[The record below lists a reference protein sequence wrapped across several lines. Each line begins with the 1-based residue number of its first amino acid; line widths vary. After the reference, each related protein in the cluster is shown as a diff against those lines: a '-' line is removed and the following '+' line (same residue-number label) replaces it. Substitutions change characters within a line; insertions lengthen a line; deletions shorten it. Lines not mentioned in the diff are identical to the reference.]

1 MLYTALVLFTIFGLL
16 IWILGTAPAPSARV
30 DPVGIYLEDG
40 YRSLIV
46 LAVDTNI
53 SLWELGVGT
62 PGMDGGDAIDI
73 TNMHNDEYRT
83 MASRA
88 LKTLTEFTFTFHF
101 DPAVYT
107 QLESVINVDTT
118 VTRHFP
124 DGSTLAF
131 YGFLRMVE
139 FDEMTEGEV
148 PTGTATITPTNRDP
162 ITRAEE
168 GPVLASVAGT

>member
-1 MLYTALVLFTIFGLL
+1 MLYAAVTLFVVFAVLVM
-16 IWILGTAPAPSARV
+16 ILGTAPTPTARV

-40 YRSLIV
+40 YRSLIT
-46 LAVDTNI
+46 LAVDPDI

-62 PGMDGGDAIDI
+62 PGMDGGEAIDV
-73 TNMHNDEYRT
+73 TNMHNDVYRT

-101 DPAVYT
+101 DPAVYG
-107 QLESVINVDTT
+107 QLEDYINVDTT
-118 VTRHFP
+118 VTRLFP

-131 YGFLRMVE
+131 YGYLRMVE
-139 FDEMTEGEV
+139 FEDMVEGEV

-162 ITRAEE
+162 VTRAEE
-168 GPVLASVAGT
+168 APVLASVAGT